1 MPVVNGMQRVLY
13 QGIPVLKN
21 TTNDL
26 FIYNPSSTDPIKIG
40 SESGGFAENWKELY
54 AATLDSYR
62 DSLAP
67 RLRSAAAGAAK
78 KK

>member
-21 TTNDL
+21 ASNEL
-26 FIYNPSSTDPIKIG
+26 FIYTPSSTESIKLG
-40 SESGGFAENWKELY
+40 SESGGFAENWKDVY
-54 AATLDSYR
+54 AATLESYR
-62 DSLAP
+62 ASLTP
-67 RLRSAAAGAAK
+67 RLRSAAAGGAK

>member
-21 TTNDL
+21 ADNDL
-26 FIYNPSSTDPIKIG
+26 FIYAPSSTESIKLG
-40 SESGGFAENWKELY
+40 SESGGFAANWKEIY
-54 AATLDSYR
+54 AAALESYR
-62 DSLAP
+62 ASLAP
-67 RLRSAAAGAAK
+67 RLRSGAAGATK